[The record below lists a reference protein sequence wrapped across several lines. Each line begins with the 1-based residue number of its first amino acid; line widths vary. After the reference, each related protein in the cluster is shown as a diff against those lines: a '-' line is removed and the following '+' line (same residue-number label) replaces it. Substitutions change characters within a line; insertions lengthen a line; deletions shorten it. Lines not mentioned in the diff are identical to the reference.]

1 MKTMINVKTDS
12 KLKAKAQE
20 VAHDLGLPLGTVIN
34 RYLQTFILEQRVVFE
49 KPEVPKAETA
59 KILRQA
65 GRDIKAGKNLIAFNT
80 AKEMDTYL
88 MSI

>member
-1 MKTMINVKTDS
+1 MLNVKTDS
-12 KLKAKAQE
+12 RLKTKAQG
-20 VAHDLGLPLGTVIN
+20 VARDLGLPLGTVIN

-49 KPEVPKAETA
+49 KPEIPNTETA

-65 GRDIKAGKNLIAFNT
+65 ERDIKAGKNLIAFKNT
-80 AKEMDTYL
+80 KEMDTYL